1 MTFSE
6 AVLLAGYLSLVVEL
20 VFFPVPSVASSRQLL
35 TGEQTPDLAD
45 TKLSRIQALPL
56 AIKVPV
62 FVLPTIL
69 IVILFLLPLLLTVR
83 PELHRSLLPL
93 WQPHPAWLP
102 TVGALLVVLG
112 RLLTFAATL
121 ALRRDRLRPLQGEL
135 DLPLQTGL
143 LFRRSRNPGLLGMY
157 LFFAGLVL
165 FYPNLVLLAGF
176 AGYLVH
182 MHYRILM
189 EESHLVARYGSAYR
203 RYCQETPRYL

>member
-1 MTFSE
+1 MTIAE

-35 TGEQTPDLAD
+35 EGRPSTDLPD
-45 TKLSRIQALPL
+45 TKLSRIRSLPL
-56 AIKVPV
+56 AIKLPL

-69 IVILFLLPLLLTVR
+69 IILLFLLPLLLIFR
-83 PELHRSLLPL
+83 PALQPYLLPF
-93 WQPHPAWLP
+93 WHSHPAWLP
-102 TVGALLVVLG
+102 YAGALLVVMG
-112 RLLTFAATL
+112 RLLTFMATL
-121 ALRRDRLRPLQGEL
+121 GLRQDRLRPLQGEL

-165 FYPNLVLLAGF
+165 YFPNAVLLLGF

-182 MHYRILM
+182 MHFRILM

-203 RYCQETPRYL
+203 RYCRETPRYL